1 MRFRGRVKPSEL
13 AMQLLLL
20 VCALTAVVFVLLI
33 TVYLIL
39 SGLYRKTLSGS
50 SMTEK
55 KEGSHE
61 KR

>member
-39 SGLYRKTLSGS
+39 SGLPAIREVGLL
-50 SMTEK
+50 
-55 KEGSHE
+55 
-61 KR
+61 RRLPWC